1 MTSSHTER
9 RLLPETVRGDAPARI
24 LAAAEKLFAEH
35 GFEAV
40 SISGIAVRAGVSKA
54 NVFHHFS
61 SKREL
66 YVAVL
71 RNACRDAAERLEH
84 LETRHDSFQECFNAY
99 AVDMLD
105 GMLERAQLH
114 RLMLR
119 ELLTEDDGRQAKELA
134 ERVFGEKFARL
145 VAILRAGQ
153 ARGELRRDFDPA
165 MAAIALIGANVF
177 FLQSR
182 NVLRHLP
189 DAGAATDP
197 QRYSA
202 LLADILLRG
211 MLAPPAATA
220 RSTQSLLRIHR
231 LLD

>member
-1 MTSSHTER
+1 MTSSPSER
-9 RLLPETVRGDAPARI
+9 RLLRETAPRNDAPARI

-35 GFEAV
+35 GFQAV

-71 RNACRDAAERLEH
+71 RNACSDAAARLGD
-84 LETRHDSFQECFNAY
+84 LETRNGSFQERFNAY
-99 AVDMLD
+99 AVDMFD
-105 GMLERAQLH
+105 GMLERERLH

-119 ELLTEDDGRQAKELA
+119 ELLTEDDGRLAKELA
-134 ERVFGEKFARL
+134 ERAFGEKFARL
-145 VAILRAGQ
+145 AAILRAGQ
-153 ARGELRRDFDPA
+153 ACGELRPDFDPA

-189 DAGAATDP
+189 DAGAAADP
-197 QRYSA
+197 RRYGA
-202 LLADILLRG
+202 LLADVLLRG
-211 MLAPPAATA
+211 MLARPAAAA
-220 RSTQSLLRIHR
+220 RPAKAKLRSCT
-231 LLD
+231 